1 MPVAAWHLR
10 LNPGCKATPIWSAGA
25 TPKSNLYLETL
36 DSQPLWTLDVR
47 SCEGCVW
54 TSRFTEIM
62 SWHYVGITRLLS
74 TKIEA
79 RGNVKR
85 QETLSFWVQPGSISA
100 QGRQQPERQHKRN
113 EKTSHTGTQ
122 THTCLIEARL
132 YGNCRSWWVR
142 KAGWKHT
149 VWKENDEGKV
159 VDIPAAHNDA
169 QGLSVMRSA
178 PKLRPRTPMSGLV
191 LPSCAQ
197 RRPWPAQAGTGTCV
211 HIPIQLIPI
220 ASLAWLGKQQPCPLL
235 SVGCM
240 GLLETECDTHTWPS
254 WQGEGHWW
262 C

>member
-1 MPVAAWHLR
+1 MALLKKNIISYCEANWVVSLKFIHLSPWTFQISLLFLQDLTKSWRTLGNTELPVIEGDHIILILMNR
-10 LNPGCKATPIWSAGA
+10 KAIHNSD
-25 TPKSNLYLETL
+25 TL
-36 DSQPLWTLDVR
+36 GVR
-47 SCEGCVW
+47 
-54 TSRFTEIM
+54 
-62 SWHYVGITRLLS
+62 
-74 TKIEA
+74 
-79 RGNVKR
+79 
-85 QETLSFWVQPGSISA
+85 
-100 QGRQQPERQHKRN
+100 
-113 EKTSHTGTQ
+113 
-122 THTCLIEARL
+122 HTCLIEARL

-159 VDIPAAHNDA
+159 MDIPAAHNDA

-240 GLLETECDTHTWPS
+240 GLLETECDTHTHTHGLHGKVEWRDID
-254 WQGEGHWW
+254 GAKERRRLG
-262 C
+262 